1 MGIARRRF
9 VGFLVRAAAVA
20 VVPASSLAGR
30 VVPARYVEA
39 IRGRFYPVPVKRL
52 SRSDIKKPG
61 RWGG

>member
-9 VGFLVRAAAVA
+9 VGILVRIAAVV
-20 VVPASSLAGR
+20 VVPASNLAGR

-39 IRGRFYPVPVKRL
+39 IRSRFYPGPVKRL
-52 SRSDIKKPG
+52 SLSDIRKPG

>member
-9 VGFLVRAAAVA
+9 VGFLVGVAAVV
-20 VVPASSLAGR
+20 VVPVLSLAGR

-52 SRSDIKKPG
+52 SCNEIKKPG
-61 RWGG
+61 HWGG